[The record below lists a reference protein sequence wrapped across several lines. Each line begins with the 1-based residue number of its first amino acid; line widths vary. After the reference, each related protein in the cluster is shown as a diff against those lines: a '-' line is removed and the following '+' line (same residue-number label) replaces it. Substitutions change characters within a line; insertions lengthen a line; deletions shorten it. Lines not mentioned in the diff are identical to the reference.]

1 MRFLIVDDSS
11 TMRRMIINTLT
22 KCSRLGAVQ
31 PRSRSLSSVLGP
43 RSSVYGPQSLVM
55 TVDRGLK
62 TVDRVH
68 LIHAIAVRPPL
79 SGLRRGS

>member
-11 TMRRMIINTLT
+11 TMRRMIINTLIASARGSGRGPQST
-22 KCSRLGAVQ
+22 VHVHVHS
-31 PRSRSLSSVLGP
+31 PRSTVL
-43 RSSVYGPQSLVM
+43 RSSVMTEDCGP
-55 TVDRGLK
+55 K

>member
-11 TMRRMIINTLT
+11 TVRRTIVNTFN
-22 KCSRLGAVQ
+22 KRCLG
-31 PRSRSLSSVLGP
+31 L
-43 RSSVYGPQSLVM
+43 RSSVYGPQSPVM
-55 TVDRGLK
+55 TEDRGPK

-79 SGLRRGS
+79 LGLRRGS

>member
-11 TMRRMIINTLT
+11 TMRRTIVNTLN
-22 KCSRLGAVQ
+22 KRCL
-31 PRSRSLSSVLGP
+31 SL
-43 RSSVYGPQSLVM
+43 RSSVPSPQSPVM
-55 TVDRGLK
+55 AEDREPK

-79 SGLRRGS
+79 FGLRRGS